1 VSRRASAKRRAAP
14 LQPLAL
20 SVRRAVRSGWL
31 PRAAQLHRWASAALG
46 RAGTGRELSV
56 LLAGRARCR
65 ALNARYRGLDH
76 ATNVLSFPAATHIG
90 ARGSVLG
97 ELVICPA
104 VLRAE
109 ARAQSKSARAHW
121 AHLVVHGTLH
131 LIGYDHERPAAAQR
145 MERREIRTLRRLGFA
160 NPYRAGGAGGA
171 AGAVR
176 AAAARAVRAP

>member
-1 VSRRASAKRRAAP
+1 MSKRAAGKRRAAP

-20 SVRRAVRSGWL
+20 SVRRAVRTGWL
-31 PRAAQLHRWASAALG
+31 PRPAQLHAWVSAALG
-46 RAGTGRELSV
+46 RAAAGRELSV
-56 LLAGRARCR
+56 LLAGRARSR

-76 ATNVLSFPAATHIG
+76 ATNVLSFPAG
-90 ARGSVLG
+90 AHLGERGPVLG

-109 ARAQSKSARAHW
+109 ARKQSKSARAHF
-121 AHLVVHGTLH
+121 AHLIVHGALH

-160 NPYRAGGAGGA
+160 NPYRAS
-171 AGAVR
+171 
-176 AAAARAVRAP
+176 ARARSAP